1 MGVSSRVSSLLHFPR
16 YFLPLPS
23 DIAVAKWIHQHYHV
37 ILNVAQPWEGE
48 AVHFSSYCQT
58 SPIFVNILH
67 LVCGVH
73 SAHRIRGNLLRCINL
88 LRIILSVASTQMKEE
103 KSTSNR
109 CWAGK
114 SITEQV
120 VYMQENVLMLIG
132 YFLPKFRC
140 YINNNFNSYK
150 IHFPSVESTLSRRFY
165 KRKFN
170 LREENGKD
178 DFTNIC
184 VKSI

>member
-1 MGVSSRVSSLLHFPR
+1 MLG
-16 YFLPLPS
+16 
-23 DIAVAKWIHQHYHV
+23 
-37 ILNVAQPWEGE
+37 WE
-48 AVHFSSYCQT
+48 
-58 SPIFVNILH
+58 
-67 LVCGVH
+67 
-73 SAHRIRGNLLRCINL
+73 
-88 LRIILSVASTQMKEE
+88 
-103 KSTSNR
+103 
-109 CWAGK
+109 
-114 SITEQV
+114 EQV

-140 YINNNFNSYK
+140 YINNNFNSDK
-150 IHFPSVESTLSRRFY
+150 IHFPSVESTLSRFY

>member
-1 MGVSSRVSSLLHFPR
+1 MWLSRG
-16 YFLPLPS
+16 
-23 DIAVAKWIHQHYHV
+23 
-37 ILNVAQPWEGE
+37 EGE

-73 SAHRIRGNLLRCINL
+73 SAQRIRGNLLRCINL

-140 YINNNFNSYK
+140 YINNNFNSDK

>member
-1 MGVSSRVSSLLHFPR
+1 MLG
-16 YFLPLPS
+16 
-23 DIAVAKWIHQHYHV
+23 
-37 ILNVAQPWEGE
+37 WEEYNG
-48 AVHFSSYCQT
+48 AR
-58 SPIFVNILH
+58 N
-67 LVCGVH
+67 
-73 SAHRIRGNLLRCINL
+73 
-88 LRIILSVASTQMKEE
+88 
-103 KSTSNR
+103 
-109 CWAGK
+109 
-114 SITEQV
+114 
-120 VYMQENVLMLIG
+120 VYMQESVLMLIG

-140 YINNNFNSYK
+140 YINNNFNSDK